1 MLELVTT
8 LVKGCVEVKITGSV
22 RYTTRLIFSIAYD
35 IETIWSDYV
44 GIDSFSCQ
52 FKYYINWRFTTDAS
66 LWYRPMIPPFCLETQ

>member
-35 IETIWSDYV
+35 IETI
-44 GIDSFSCQ
+44 
-52 FKYYINWRFTTDAS
+52 
-66 LWYRPMIPPFCLETQ
+66 